1 MNKPSMKLRKVSGL
15 KAALVIGV
23 MALSLAGCVV
33 YPGGGYNGGYGY
45 GYAPGYYAP
54 PPVSFNF
61 GYYGGYGGGYR
72 HWH

>member
-1 MNKPSMKLRKVSGL
+1 MNKSKVKFRKVSGF
-15 KAALVIGV
+15 KTAMVVGV

-33 YPGGGYNGGYGY
+33 YPGGGYGGGY
-45 GYAPGYYAP
+45 GYAPYYAP

-72 HWH
+72 HWR